1 MSTNY
6 SINEILKATGLGVG
20 EGFSPKRGRRNATIK
35 TFSASAYCESYS
47 FIVKDE
53 LRNNLQSAQ
62 LTREIE
68 GIRARGEGVDE
79 IKDKVK
85 EGVAKVK
92 KVLIELYDKAIRF
105 FTETVAY
112 WLSNERKVGKQLA
125 VLKAKHKKL
134 DGLTIKDTDTA
145 KIKLKD
151 YSITS
156 AAGESFRRNRGRA
169 YGEVKGGVKKV
180 DETTT
185 ATASNELNYAQK
197 MSNKEE
203 KLDAYTSELDEF
215 AGKSDNDYTSILD
228 KTTEIIRGMKEKFQ
242 EEVEKNKELKSSTG
256 AEMDKSTA
264 KTALSKLMSDLET
277 KLESSRKSENENASV
292 LNKEIRKLIEEKR
305 KLEKEFKDTKDKSEE
320 GAKAHQRARAA
331 ITGKVKITNAF
342 KAIKDKRIGVYL
354 AQANMMISDSA
365 KIGA

>member
-169 YGEVKGGVKKV
+169 YGEKEGVAKVKANETTT
-180 DETTT
+180 ETTT
-185 ATASNELNYAQK
+185 ATA
-197 MSNKEE
+197 SNKEE

-264 KTALSKLMSDLET
+264 KTVLSKLMSDLET

-305 KLEKEFKDTKDKSEE
+305 KLEKEFKDAKDKSEE

>member
-134 DGLTIKDTDTA
+134 DGLTIKNTDTA

-169 YGEVKGGVKKV
+169 YGEA

-185 ATASNELNYAQK
+185 ALTTSKDKDELNYAQK

-256 AEMDKSTA
+256 AEMNKSTA
-264 KTALSKLMSDLET
+264 KTVLSKLMSDLET

-305 KLEKEFKDTKDKSEE
+305 KLEKEFKDAKDKSEE

>member
-68 GIRARGEGVDE
+68 GIRARGEGIDE

-169 YGEVKGGVKKV
+169 YGEA

-185 ATASNELNYAQK
+185 ATA
-197 MSNKEE
+197 SNKEE

-228 KTTEIIRGMKEKFQ
+228 KTTDIIRGMKEKFQ

-264 KTALSKLMSDLET
+264 KTVLSKLMSDLET

-305 KLEKEFKDTKDKSEE
+305 KLEKEFKDAKDKSEE

>member
-92 KVLIELYDKAIRF
+92 KILIELYDKAIRF

-112 WLSNERKVGKQLA
+112 WLSNEKKIGKQLPIY
-125 VLKAKHKKL
+125 KAKLTKL
-134 DGLTIKDTDTA
+134 NSLTLKNPDAEVSVKDYTIIMNTIVDTGIISKETNSESVDALKRYEGVMSEIDSLGKSANEDASSILDIANDGLT
-145 KIKLKD
+145 KLKEVISQLNEAIKETQKSSKKTKTKD
-151 YSITS
+151 VKDDCIVSLTMLIEGLDDVRKYENMNS
-156 AAGESFRRNRGRA
+156 AA
-169 YGEVKGGVKKV
+169 
-180 DETTT
+180 
-185 ATASNELNYAQK
+185 
-197 MSNKEE
+197 
-203 KLDAYTSELDEF
+203 
-215 AGKSDNDYTSILD
+215 
-228 KTTEIIRGMKEKFQ
+228 
-242 EEVEKNKELKSSTG
+242 
-256 AEMDKSTA
+256 
-264 KTALSKLMSDLET
+264 
-277 KLESSRKSENENASV
+277 
-292 LNKEIRKLIEEKR
+292 LNKEIRKLTEEKR
-305 KLEKEFKDTKDKSEE
+305 KLEKEFKDAKDKSEE

>member
-85 EGVAKVK
+85 EGIAKVK

-169 YGEVKGGVKKV
+169 YGEEDKNEYIRLNKL

-185 ATASNELNYAQK
+185 ATA
-197 MSNKEE
+197 SNKEE
-203 KLDAYTSELDEF
+203 KLDAYTRELDEF

-228 KTTEIIRGMKEKFQ
+228 KTTDIIRGMKEKFQ

-264 KTALSKLMSDLET
+264 KTVLSKLMSDLET

-305 KLEKEFKDTKDKSEE
+305 KLEKEFKDAKDKSEE

>member
-85 EGVAKVK
+85 EGIAKVK

-156 AAGESFRRNRGRA
+156 AAGESFGRNRGRA
-169 YGEVKGGVKKV
+169 YGEKSKKQKQ
-180 DETTT
+180 DSMSYAIIEDTT
-185 ATASNELNYAQK
+185 AIA
-197 MSNKEE
+197 SNKEE

-228 KTTEIIRGMKEKFQ
+228 KTTDIIRGMKEKFQ

-264 KTALSKLMSDLET
+264 KTVLSKLMSDLET

-305 KLEKEFKDTKDKSEE
+305 KLEKEFKDAKDKSEE

>member
-85 EGVAKVK
+85 EGIAKVK

-169 YGEVKGGVKKV
+169 YGEKEGYAKVKANETTTA
-180 DETTT
+180 ETTT
-185 ATASNELNYAQK
+185 ATA
-197 MSNKEE
+197 SNKEE

-264 KTALSKLMSDLET
+264 KTVLSKLMSDLET

-305 KLEKEFKDTKDKSEE
+305 KLEKEFKDAKDKSEE

>member
-68 GIRARGEGVDE
+68 GIRARGEGIDE

-169 YGEVKGGVKKV
+169 YGEKDEYIKV
-180 DETTT
+180 LADETTT
-185 ATASNELNYAQK
+185 ATTTATA
-197 MSNKEE
+197 SNKEE
-203 KLDAYTSELDEF
+203 KLDAYTRELDEF

-228 KTTEIIRGMKEKFQ
+228 KTTDIIRGMKEKFQ

-264 KTALSKLMSDLET
+264 KTVLSKLMSDLET

-305 KLEKEFKDTKDKSEE
+305 KLEKEFKDAKDKSEE

>member
-169 YGEVKGGVKKV
+169 YGEAKEDRNYKKNYKL

-185 ATASNELNYAQK
+185 AAA
-197 MSNKEE
+197 SNKEE

-305 KLEKEFKDTKDKSEE
+305 KLEKEFKDAKDKSEE

>member
-68 GIRARGEGVDE
+68 GIRARGEGIDE

-169 YGEVKGGVKKV
+169 YGEADKK
-180 DETTT
+180 TTT
-185 ATASNELNYAQK
+185 ATA
-197 MSNKEE
+197 SNKEE

-228 KTTEIIRGMKEKFQ
+228 KTTDIIRGMKEKFQ

-264 KTALSKLMSDLET
+264 KTVLSKLMSDLET

-305 KLEKEFKDTKDKSEE
+305 KLEKEFKDAKDKSEE

>member
-169 YGEVKGGVKKV
+169 YGEKV
-180 DETTT
+180 GKQLADETTT
-185 ATASNELNYAQK
+185 ATA
-197 MSNKEE
+197 SNKEE

-264 KTALSKLMSDLET
+264 KTVLSKLMSDLET

-305 KLEKEFKDTKDKSEE
+305 KLEKEFKDAKDKSEE

>member
-1 MSTNY
+1 MENL
-6 SINEILKATGLGVG
+6 NGFLELVG
-20 EGFSPKRGRRNATIK
+20 FGESNHSRFTGFSNTREFDVVAYAEAYEHILLDPSRATIDSLSLQNTLLELNAK
-35 TFSASAYCESYS
+35 GEAS
-47 FIVKDE
+47 ID
-53 LRNNLQSAQ
+53 
-62 LTREIE
+62 
-68 GIRARGEGVDE
+68 D

-92 KVLIELYDKAIRF
+92 KILIELYDKAIRF

-169 YGEVKGGVKKV
+169 YGEKDKYIKV
-180 DETTT
+180 GKQLDETTT
-185 ATASNELNYAQK
+185 ATA
-197 MSNKEE
+197 SNKEE

-264 KTALSKLMSDLET
+264 KTVLSKLMSDLET

-305 KLEKEFKDTKDKSEE
+305 KLEKEFKDAKDKSEE
-320 GAKAHQRARAA
+320 GAKQYQKDRAC
-331 ITGKVKITNAF
+331 ITAKVKLTNGQKMF
-342 KAIKDKRIGVYL
+342 TDKVTGVFLSIGNMLVED
-354 AQANMMISDSA
+354 AN
-365 KIGA
+365 KLGA

>member
-68 GIRARGEGVDE
+68 GIRARGEGIDE

-169 YGEVKGGVKKV
+169 YGEAKEKLSKSSDLS

-185 ATASNELNYAQK
+185 ATA
-197 MSNKEE
+197 SNKEE

-215 AGKSDNDYTSILD
+215 AGKSNNDYTSILD

-264 KTALSKLMSDLET
+264 KTVLSKLMSDLET

-292 LNKEIRKLIEEKR
+292 LNKEIRKLTEEKR
-305 KLEKEFKDTKDKSEE
+305 KLEKEFKDAKDKSEE

>member
-20 EGFSPKRGRRNATIK
+20 EGFSPRRGRRNATIK

-169 YGEVKGGVKKV
+169 YGEKV
-180 DETTT
+180 GKQLADETTT
-185 ATASNELNYAQK
+185 ATA
-197 MSNKEE
+197 SNKEE

-264 KTALSKLMSDLET
+264 KTVLSKLMSDLET

-305 KLEKEFKDTKDKSEE
+305 KLEKEFKDAKDKSEE

>member
-20 EGFSPKRGRRNATIK
+20 EGFSPRRGRRNATIK

-169 YGEVKGGVKKV
+169 YGEAKDKKNI

-185 ATASNELNYAQK
+185 ATA
-197 MSNKEE
+197 SNKEE

-305 KLEKEFKDTKDKSEE
+305 KLEKEFKDAKDKSEE

>member
-85 EGVAKVK
+85 EGIAKVK

-112 WLSNERKVGKQLA
+112 WLSNEKKIGKQLPIY
-125 VLKAKHKKL
+125 KAKLTKL
-134 DGLTIKDTDTA
+134 NSLTLKNPDA
-145 KIKLKD
+145 EVSVKD
-151 YSITS
+151 YTIIKNTI
-156 AAGESFRRNRGRA
+156 AGIISKETNSESVDALKR
-169 YGEVKGGVKKV
+169 YEGV
-180 DETTT
+180 
-185 ATASNELNYAQK
+185 
-197 MSNKEE
+197 MSEIDS
-203 KLDAYTSELDEF
+203 L
-215 AGKSDNDYTSILD
+215 GKSANEDASSILD
-228 KTTEIIRGMKEKFQ
+228 IANDVLT
-242 EEVEKNKELKSSTG
+242 ELKEVISQLNEAIKETQKSS
-256 AEMDKSTA
+256 K
-264 KTALSKLMSDLET
+264 KTKTKDVKDDCIVSLT
-277 KLESSRKSENENASV
+277 KLIEGLDAVRKYENMNSAA
-292 LNKEIRKLIEEKR
+292 LNKEIRKLTEEKR
-305 KLEKEFKDTKDKSEE
+305 KLEKEFKDAKDKSEE
-320 GAKAHQRARAA
+320 GAKQYQKDRAC
-331 ITGKVKITNAF
+331 ITAKVKLTNGQKMF
-342 KAIKDKRIGVYL
+342 TDKVTGVFL
-354 AQANMMISDSA
+354 SMGNMLVEDAN
-365 KIGA
+365 KLGA